1 MWGGKVAVVL
11 IGICFYLS
19 PYYVIGSSRII
30 LPNHSQEEWLQE
42 AQQRLQ
48 AVRFYSPNAYYRW
61 KLQFKQS
68 RTERCPG
75 TLIGRVEGNHHY
87 VQVTFCNGSQL
98 LFDKTHPQWILY
110 PHRLCLYP
118 ETEWGKSLLSSHTA
132 LNAYVL
138 TMAFLNWPIQ
148 SCVPCRKLGRK
159 AIHITLA
166 KGAYIAHV
174 FMDKA
179 FNTIIQ
185 ADLYHRVTH
194 CHHRFILK
202 HLKKFSQ
209 GWGLREAVF
218 VFYPNPSSQPLQ
230 TTLKVLSVDT
240 RKPCKSSH

>member
-1 MWGGKVAVVL
+1 MWGGKVAIVL

-48 AVRFYSPNAYYRW
+48 AIRFYSPNAYYRW
-61 KLQFKQS
+61 KLQFKHS
-68 RTERCPG
+68 RTERYPG
-75 TLIGRVEGNHHY
+75 TLTGCVEGNHHY

-118 ETEWGKSLLSSHTA
+118 ETEWGESLSAHIA

-148 SCVPCRKLGRK
+148 SCAPCRKLGRK

-166 KGAYIAHV
+166 KESYTAHV
-174 FMDKA
+174 F
-179 FNTIIQ
+179 
-185 ADLYHRVTH
+185 
-194 CHHRFILK
+194 
-202 HLKKFSQ
+202 FS
-209 GWGLREAVF
+209 
-218 VFYPNPSSQPLQ
+218 NI
-230 TTLKVLSVDT
+230 
-240 RKPCKSSH
+240 

>member
-1 MWGGKVAVVL
+1 MWVRKVTIAL
-11 IGICFYLS
+11 IGICFCLS
-19 PYYVIGSSRII
+19 PYCVTGSSRII
-30 LPNHSQEEWLQE
+30 LPNHSQEGLLQE

-48 AVRFYSPNAYYRW
+48 AICSYGPNSYYRW

-68 RTERCPG
+68 IAERYPG
-75 TLIGRVEGNHHY
+75 TLIGYMDKSHHY

-110 PHRLCLYP
+110 PHRLCPYP
-118 ETEWGKSLLSSHTA
+118 ETEWGKPLSEHTA
-132 LNAYVL
+132 LNAYML

-148 SCVPCRKLGRK
+148 SCATCRKLGRK

-166 KGAYIAHV
+166 KEAYTAHV
-174 FMDKA
+174 FLDKV

-185 ADLYHRVTH
+185 ADLYHHVTQ
-194 CHHRFILK
+194 HHHQFILK

-230 TTLKVLSVDT
+230 TTIKVLSVDT
-240 RKPCKSSH
+240 QKPNKSFH